1 MSTIKSVKKPTNE
14 FVIRARKRKLVKKII
29 LMCVILFIGI
39 ILFITKSKVFI
50 IKKISIL
57 GNPIMSGEDVKEK
70 TQYLIGENIFFMK
83 TSDIIKAAE
92 QNPYVKTVEISKAY
106 PRQVNIK
113 ITEKQGIFCSEKD
126 GQYYIFS
133 DKGVLLEKADNID
146 NRNLIQIL
154 GLDEHVGSLELGD
167 SVGTNQR
174 MINVLEVFSQIEEVN
189 PTNYKIDSIDL
200 SDFMNI
206 KVYIGGVEGRLGN
219 DENIPDKMN
228 KLMHIVENTE
238 IGIEKG
244 YVDVGFDGSPIYYKE
259 EVKNEEGN
267 IKNEGV

>member
-1 MSTIKSVKKPTNE
+1 M
-14 FVIRARKRKLVKKII
+14 
-29 LMCVILFIGI
+29 
-39 ILFITKSKVFI
+39 
-50 IKKISIL
+50 
-57 GNPIMSGEDVKEK
+57 
-70 TQYLIGENIFFMK
+70 
-83 TSDIIKAAE
+83 
-92 QNPYVKTVEISKAY
+92 
-106 PRQVNIK
+106 
-113 ITEKQGIFCSEKD
+113 
-126 GQYYIFS
+126 
-133 DKGVLLEKADNID
+133 LEKADNID

-167 SVGTNQR
+167 SLGTNQR
-174 MINVLEVFSQIEEVN
+174 IINVLEVFSQIEEVN